1 MIPMMVFI
9 ATVNNS
15 PDPIQ
20 ALFNYGLG
28 GAVIALFAMGIFRS
42 KAEVK
47 YLQDENK
54 ELRAIIQNFQIQLT
68 THTIPAMERNVQ
80 VLEAIPDKETAMMKD
95 LRSTQQEMRDIMARL
110 EKFSTNGS

>member
-9 ATVNNS
+9 STVNNS

-28 GAVIALFAMGIFRS
+28 GAVIALFALGVFRS
-42 KAEVK
+42 SKEVK

-54 ELRAIIQNFQIQLT
+54 ELRSIIRNFQIQMT

-80 VLEAIPDKETAMMKD
+80 VLEAIPDKESAMLKVLQD
-95 LRSTQQEMRDIMARL
+95 TQKEMLDVMGRL